1 MIFLANMVTALYE
14 IDILDGT
21 PVLDIKPYITSF
33 DEIASEKNEW
43 YEKGI
48 DHTKT
53 LSDRRFM

>member
-33 DEIASEKNEW
+33 DEIASEKIEW